1 MNRAL
6 IPVLICIF
14 LPYVAFTQTKEIKG
28 KPVVEIFTDFHH
40 ITTGDSVNTGFGLS
54 RAYFGYSFI
63 YDSRFAATLILDAG
77 NPAELAIGSKQR
89 RYAHYREASISY
101 TGAKLTVSMGIT
113 GTKIFSFQQKF
124 WGKRYVANTYQSLYG
139 YGFVADL
146 GVVATYRI
154 NEIFEADMT
163 IMNGEGYSSLQ
174 VDNDVRVSAGVT
186 VTPSEKIAIRLYA
199 DSQKKNGI
207 LQNTLVGFAGYKTK
221 IFYLGAE
228 ISFKSNLDL
237 TDGHHAWGVSST
249 GGINITE
256 KTELFARFDYGTSV
270 VPEFE
275 EIEWNFH
282 HDGSLVIGGL
292 QYTFN
297 DAVKASLN
305 YKTFIPVYYQEQI
318 TDGIYLNA
326 LFKF

>member
-1 MNRAL
+1 MKRAL
-6 IPVLICIF
+6 ILFYIF
-14 LPYVAFTQTKEIKG
+14 AFYSFGADAQDKEIKG

-40 ITTGDSVNTGFGLS
+40 ITKGDSVNTGFGIS

-63 YDSRFAATLILDAG
+63 YDSKFTATLILDAG
-77 NPAELAIGSKQR
+77 NPAELATGSKQR

-101 TGAKLTVSMGIT
+101 TGNKLTVAMGIT
-113 GTKIFSFQQKF
+113 GTKIFNFQQKF

-139 YGFVADL
+139 YGYVADL
-146 GVVATYRI
+146 GIVATYRF
-154 NEIFEADMT
+154 NDIFEADMT
-163 IMNGEGYSSLQ
+163 LMNGEGYSNYQ
-174 VDNDVRVSAGVT
+174 VDNDVKVSAGVT
-186 VTPSEKIAIRLYA
+186 ITPNEHIAIRMYG

-207 LQNTLVGFAGYKTK
+207 VQNTLVGFAGYRAKL
-221 IFYLGAE
+221 FYLGAE
-228 ISFKSNLDL
+228 VSFKSNLDL
-237 TDGHHAWGVSST
+237 TDGHHAWGISST
-249 GGINITE
+249 GGINISE
-256 KTELFARFDYGTSV
+256 KTELFARFDYGSSV

-275 EIEWNFH
+275 ELEWNFH

-297 DAVKASLN
+297 EVVKASLN
-305 YKTFIPVYYQEQI
+305 YRAFIPVYYLDQI